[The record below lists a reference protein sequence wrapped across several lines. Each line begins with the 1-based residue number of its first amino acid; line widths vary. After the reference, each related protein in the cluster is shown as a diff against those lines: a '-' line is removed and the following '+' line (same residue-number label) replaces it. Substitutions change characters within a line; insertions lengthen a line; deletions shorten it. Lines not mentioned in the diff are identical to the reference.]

1 MPLVKRRQEGSP
13 RNDPNLLNQNGF
25 FVTVQMCLN
34 PKDQDMQSTDSNKC
48 CGLGLGWVSVL
59 NGSSMPV
66 NAGFMKTV
74 LLTVSWTAV
83 AKRGY
88 APSVLS

>member
-1 MPLVKRRQEGSP
+1 M
-13 RNDPNLLNQNGF
+13 
-25 FVTVQMCLN
+25 TVQMCLN
-34 PKDQDMQSTDSNKC
+34 PKDQEKIRRVQILINVVFAYSHMKRTWS
-48 CGLGLGWVSVL
+48 WVSVL
-59 NGSSMPV
+59 NGSSVPV